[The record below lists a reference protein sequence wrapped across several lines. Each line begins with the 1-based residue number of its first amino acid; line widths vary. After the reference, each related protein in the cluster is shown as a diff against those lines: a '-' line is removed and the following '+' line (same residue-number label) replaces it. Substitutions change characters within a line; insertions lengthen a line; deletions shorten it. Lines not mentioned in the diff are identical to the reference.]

1 MTGARDDERLEF
13 GLTWPGRRAAVDAS
27 RAPPSGSLA
36 PSRRDSVDFDGA
48 ENVLIEGDNLEVL
61 RLLRPAYQRAA
72 ALVYLDPPYNT
83 GGELIYPDNFRD
95 SARTYLRLTGQLDD
109 EGLRS
114 RSRAEL
120 GGRVHSRWLSMMYP
134 RLALA
139 RELLAPRG
147 FLCASIS
154 DHECAPLRML
164 LDELLGEERF
174 VAQLVW
180 RARQF
185 PDARAK
191 TRVSTDHEYVLV
203 YRADAEA
210 SFRGVPRDESKFR
223 NPDGDPRGPWMSR
236 SMLGLATRERRPRL
250 HYEITDPESGRRYAP
265 PPESGWRYGQE
276 TMARL
281 IEEERVLFP
290 RKAGGRPREKKF
302 RAALQHARACFP
314 SIIDGVHTAD
324 GTRELR
330 ELLGFQA
337 FDFPKP
343 SELLRVLVEQ
353 TCGPE
358 GLVVDLFAGSGT
370 MGHAVA
376 RQNARDG
383 GRRRYLCVQL
393 PVPLESES
401 EAARRGLRTIADITR
416 ARLARVAE
424 RPSSGGGFRLFRLTA
439 GRPPAWRGGARAPA
453 DLAEALRRRA
463 EPSRAAGA
471 SGEEL
476 EARVFELALAA
487 GYPLTTKVE
496 RVSLGRAGQPVY
508 AVDGGSMLICLEG
521 RITRDCLEAM
531 QARRPTPTRCVLL
544 DSAFAGDDALL
555 RDTARAMRAAGVREL
570 RLL

>member
-1 MTGARDDERLEF
+1 MPARADSLGFDH
-13 GLTWPGRRAAVDAS
+13 AA
-27 RAPPSGSLA
+27 
-36 PSRRDSVDFDGA
+36 
-48 ENVLIEGDNLEVL
+48 NVLIEGDNLEVL

-72 ALVYLDPPYNT
+72 TLVYLDPPYNT
-83 GGELIYPDNFRD
+83 GGEFIYPDNFRD
-95 SARTYLRLTGQLDD
+95 SARAYRRLTGARDD
-109 EGLRS
+109 EEEPRARS
-114 RSRAEL
+114 RVEL

-147 FLCASIS
+147 FLCVSIS

-164 LDELLGEERF
+164 LDELLGEESF

-191 TRVSTDHEYVLV
+191 TRVSTDHEYILV
-203 YRADAEA
+203 YRAGAAA

-250 HYEITDPESGRRYAP
+250 HYELVEPGTGRRYSP

-276 TMARL
+276 TMTRL
-281 IEEERVLFP
+281 IDEGRVLFP

-302 RAALQHARACFP
+302 RAELQHARASFP
-314 SIIDGVHTAD
+314 SIIDGVYTAD

-376 RQNARDG
+376 RQNARDR

-393 PVPLESES
+393 PVPLEPGS
-401 EAARRGLRTIADITR
+401 EAARRGLRTITDITR

-424 RPSSGGGFRLFRLTA
+424 RSSEEDGFRLFRLA
-439 GRPPAWRGGARAPA
+439 ASARRQGPRPESLGRRAAPGAGGAASA
-453 DLAEALRRRA
+453 SAE
-463 EPSRAAGA
+463 EQ
-471 SGEEL
+471 
-476 EARVFELALAA
+476 EARVFALALAA
-487 GYPLTTKVE
+487 GYPLTARVE
-496 RVSLGRAGQPVY
+496 RLALGAAGHRVY
-508 AVDGGSMLICLEG
+508 AVDGGSMLICLEE
-521 RITRDCLEAM
+521 RVTRDCLEAM
-531 QARRPTPTRCVLL
+531 QTRRPAPTRCVVL
-544 DSAFAGDDALL
+544 DAAFAGDDALL
-555 RDTARAMRAAGVREL
+555 RDTAQAMRAAGVREL
-570 RLL
+570 RIL